1 MTMTTV
7 RSEEKKQNDRMRN
20 RRHYD
25 YGQAVLKRYK
35 VRKGCAKCGYNKN
48 AQALQFNHINP
59 EDKCFLIATK
69 AHKIYLSRHTKNKRD
84 IKAELAKCE
93 VLCANCHCIVTFE
106 EKHFGAKRKSSV

>member
-1 MTMTTV
+1 MTMTKV
-7 RSEEKKQNDRMRN
+7 RSEETMRNDRLRD

-48 AQALQFNHINP
+48 AQALQFNHIDP
-59 EDKCFLIATK
+59 KDKCFLIAK
-69 AHKIYLSRHTKNKRD
+69 RAQKMYLGRHTKGKRD

-106 EKHFGAKRKSSV
+106 EKHFGVKRKSRV

>member
-1 MTMTTV
+1 MTKV
-7 RSEEKKQNDRMRN
+7 KSEETKRNDKMRM

-59 EDKCFLIATK
+59 EDKCFLIGQK
-69 AHKIYLSRHTKNKRD
+69 VHKMYLGRHTKGKQD
-84 IKAELAKCE
+84 IKAE
-93 VLCANCHCIVTFE
+93 ID
-106 EKHFGAKRKSSV
+106 RKSVV